1 VKSGRPWSHG
11 YFEELLEGIGKPFF
25 DGLPP
30 INGSPWRYTDRII
43 GEERGYGGRVI
54 AVKVLVSLPVDVQ
67 SF

>member
-1 VKSGRPWSHG
+1 
-11 YFEELLEGIGKPFF
+11 LEGIGKPFF

-54 AVKVLVSLPVDVQ
+54 AVKVLVSLPVDLQ